1 MLKSLNCLRLRLML
15 CHVDRLPSCCC
26 SFCRFYG
33 VDRSIAYQ
41 RAATVV
47 PPAIDQAPM
56 LMLTLPSVQQDFV
69 EWRQGR
75 RYYAVWALDLD
86 SPMLR
91 QASRDICAVQPTYWL
106 PDYVRASHLTVG
118 LCGFPAA
125 QARRDDDYP
134 LARFIAQQK
143 ALSDAA
149 LAPFELEIG
158 APDSFTSAAYFSVR
172 DLAGGIKKLRHFLG
186 EADDSGFVPHVTFGL
201 YREAVPLP
209 GVLAE
214 STQFHSRLSL

>member
-1 MLKSLNCLRLRLML
+1 ML
-15 CHVDRLPSCCC
+15 V
-26 SFCRFYG
+26 
-33 VDRSIAYQ
+33 
-41 RAATVV
+41 
-47 PPAIDQAPM
+47 
-56 LMLTLPSVQQDFV
+56 LTLPSVQQDFV

-91 QASRDICAVQPTYWL
+91 QVSHEICALQPACWL
-106 PDYVRASHLTVG
+106 PDYVRAPHLTVG
-118 LCGFPAA
+118 LCGFPAG

-149 LAPFELEIG
+149 PTPFALEIG
-158 APDSFTSAAYFSVR
+158 APDSFTSAAYFSVS
-172 DLAGGIKKLRHFLG
+172 DFSGGIKKMRHLLG

-201 YREAVPLP
+201 YREAVPLS

-214 STQFHSRLSL
+214 LQANNPFTPCRLVVRKLSWMIYEAAVIGGPLTKLGEFDLAARRFDVTNAAQFEAIFA